1 MSQLPCTKVFLAVC
15 VLPHSTFVLTPCTS
29 SLLPG
34 LPSSPSFSPQSLHRL
49 TSGQEPLPLPSHT
62 QMAQIVCQPVHCGG
76 QGLQVRASCHML
88 LNQGRAKTFLSQTPP
103 AVSANTAGTRAK
115 ASRAVPPHT
124 ETLSDRKMTQAA
136 RVPDIKLQKPRPTS
150 LAETKYTPPSRVKLP
165 LHSSLIHLTFIRTG
179 EKRENANQISGVHNA
194 LAVPEQKSDRLSNL
208 TRHAADRRREQER
221 ESCHR
226 DMQPHSRGHIHNV
239 ELSGPSTSQRSPLH
253 HKFQHKPFCHQHAE
267 FCRASEFYIK
277 PRMQKGTGESPCK

>member
-1 MSQLPCTKVFLAVC
+1 ME
-15 VLPHSTFVLTPCTS
+15 TFVRDDSEDIYFGADPEPYLFEPEYTENE
-29 SLLPG
+29 LLERERKESVSEQKG
-34 LPSSPSFSPQSLHRL
+34 
-49 TSGQEPLPLPSHT
+49 GGEPIRT
-62 QMAQIVCQPVHCGG
+62 WCKCGACQPMPTERYTACDLCCIRRDGAILSRTAPEG
-76 QGLQVRASCHML
+76 DFSILGI
-88 LNQGRAKTFLSQTPP
+88 KT
-103 AVSANTAGTRAK
+103 
-115 ASRAVPPHT
+115 
-124 ETLSDRKMTQAA
+124 AA

-208 TRHAADRRREQER
+208 TRRAADRRREQER

-277 PRMQKGTGESPCK
+277 PRMQKGTGESPCKITDY